1 MQGGPLSLGHVD
13 PNLFTAQWMLVYVG
27 GSFYLQNRGT
37 GRYLRVTNGALAT
50 STTASDNA
58 ALWDFCN

>member
-1 MQGGPLSLGHVD
+1 MQGSSLLTGYPD
-13 PNLFTAQWMLVYVG
+13 PNLTTTQWMLVYVG

-37 GRYLRVTNGALAT
+37 SRYPRVTNGALAT

-58 ALWDFCN
+58 ARWDFCN